1 VKLVPQYDIDQYGDH
16 VEVTDGSGGF
26 FVRADDHDEL
36 AAEMQAKL
44 AAAYKVIRNAG
55 INFVE
60 DGAVDHA
67 TGTVAKETAA
77 GGSGGV
83 WGIDPDEADAIREAW
98 EAA

>member
-1 VKLVPQYDIDQYGDH
+1 VSWEDDEDTGRRQADA
-16 VEVTDGSGGF
+16 DGEYVDSLIESA
-26 FVRADDHDEL
+26 VSEAVADKN
-36 AAEMQAKL
+36 AKL